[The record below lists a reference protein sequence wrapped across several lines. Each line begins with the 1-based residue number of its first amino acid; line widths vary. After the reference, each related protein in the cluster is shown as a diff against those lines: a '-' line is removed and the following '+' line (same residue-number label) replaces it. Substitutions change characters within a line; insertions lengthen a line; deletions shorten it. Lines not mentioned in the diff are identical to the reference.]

1 MYMCKADNE
10 KQKGVC
16 LKGGETC
23 LQKAEDKLNRMR
35 SVAIQ
40 PDACLSFQVLFDK
53 EHQV

>member
-23 LQKAEDKLNRMR
+23 LQKAEDKLNKMR

-53 EHQV
+53 ERQV